1 MQYMS
6 GNEIREK
13 FIAFFESKG
22 HKRMPS
28 ASLVPDDPS
37 LLLTIAGMVPFKPF
51 FLGKAVPPSVRMTT
65 SQKCVRTN
73 DLDNVGRTARHHTF
87 FEMLGNFSVGDYFKA
102 QVIPWAWE
110 FLTQV
115 LEIPAERLFI
125 SVYEDDQEAYNMWH
139 DSVGIPVERILRLGK
154 DDNFWEMGATGPCGP
169 CSEIYYDF
177 GPSRGC
183 GSPDCA
189 PGCDC
194 DRYIEIW
201 NLVFMQFNR
210 DDKGV
215 LEPLP
220 QKNIDTGM
228 GLERITAVM
237 QNVKTNFDT
246 DLILP
251 LINLTEEI
259 SGRKYLD
266 NAADD
271 MAFRVIA
278 DHVRSTVF
286 MICDGIQPSNEGRGY
301 VLRRILRRAV
311 RYGKLLGIEESFL
324 EAIVRKEI
332 EIMSGAYPDLH
343 DRADH
348 IVRVIKTEE
357 DRFMETLETGINLLN
372 QKLALVKAAGET
384 SISGEDI
391 FKLYDTYGF
400 PFEMTKE
407 IAEEESISLDED
419 GFKQAMEEQKQRAR
433 SARSGEGSEGS
444 RFALNELLDKSIPE
458 TEFVGKRTLESS
470 AKVLAIVKGSER
482 VKEIIAGDSAVIVT
496 AVTPFYAESG
506 GQTGDKGIIKASGL
520 MFEVDDVKKLPNGKI
535 VHYGHVAE
543 GHVHEAD
550 DVIMMVDAG
559 RRKETSAAHSATHL
573 LQKSLQIVL
582 GDHVHQAG
590 SLVTPGYLR
599 FDFSHISA
607 MTDAELM
614 AVEDMVNRKIR
625 ENINVTIQEMPI
637 DEAKATGATALF
649 GEKYGETV
657 YVVTAGDF
665 SRELCGGTHVS
676 NTGSIGMFKLLSESG
691 IAAGVRR
698 IEAYVGDRAF
708 AYVRELE
715 SRIAQA
721 GSLLKC
727 SSSDVIDRLEAVLV
741 SLKEKEREIS
751 DLNAKLASGAADEL
765 ADKVI
770 EVLGIKIIA
779 ARVDGLANDDMRL
792 LTDKLRDKAQ
802 VIVLA
807 GAHEDKVSIVAA
819 ADKHAISKGVHAGKL
834 VKEIAAAVGGGGGGK
849 PDMAQ
854 AGGRDISKIDQ
865 ALALAAELVAA
876 QLK

>member
-1 MQYMS
+1 MQAMG

-13 FIAFFESKG
+13 FLAFFESKD

-110 FLTQV
+110 FLTDV
-115 LEIPAERLFI
+115 LQIPADRLWI
-125 SVYEDDQEAYNMWH
+125 SVYEDDQEAHDIWH
-139 DSVGIPVERILRLGK
+139 KSVGISADRIVRMGK

-177 GPSRGC
+177 GPTRGC

-210 DDKGV
+210 DEHGN
-215 LEPLP
+215 LQPLP
-220 QKNIDTGM
+220 QQNIDTGM

-237 QNVKTNFDT
+237 QNAMTNFDT

-251 LINLTEEI
+251 LIKTTEEL

-278 DHVRSTVF
+278 DHTRSTVF
-286 MICDGIQPSNEGRGY
+286 MICDGILPANEGRGY

-311 RYGKLLGIEESFL
+311 RYGRLLGIEGAFL
-324 EAIVRKEI
+324 ETVTRKEI
-332 EIMSGAYPDLH
+332 EIMAGAYPELTE
-343 DRADH
+343 RADH
-348 IVRVIKTEE
+348 IIRVIQTEE
-357 DRFMETLETGINLLN
+357 NRFMETLETGINLLA
-372 QKLALVKAAGET
+372 QKLTEVKAAGEKT
-384 SISGEDI
+384 IAGEDI

-400 PFEMTKE
+400 PFELTKE
-407 IAEEESISLDED
+407 IAEEEGIALDEA

-433 SARSGEGSEGS
+433 NARSEEGAEGS
-444 RFALNELLDKSIPE
+444 RHALNELLDKSIPE
-458 TEFVGKRTLESS
+458 TVFVGKKTLENESHL
-470 AKVLAIVKGSER
+470 LAIVKGSER
-482 VKEIIAGDSAVIVT
+482 VAEAYADDSVVIV
-496 AVTPFYAESG
+496 ADITPFYAESG
-506 GQTGDKGIIKASGL
+506 GQTGDKGIIKTAHGVVEIS
-520 MFEVDDVKKLPNGKI
+520 DVKKLPNGKI
-535 VHYGHVAE
+535 VHYGKVLE
-543 GHVHEAD
+543 GSVKEGD
-550 DVIMMVDAG
+550 KISMIVDAA
-559 RRKETSAAHSATHL
+559 RRQETSSSHTATHL
-573 LQKSLQIVL
+573 LQKSLQSVL

-599 FDFSHISA
+599 FDFSHMSA
-607 MTDAELM
+607 VTDEEIR
-614 AVEDMVNRKIR
+614 AVEDIVNGKIR
-625 ENINVTIQEMPI
+625 ENIDVTIQEMKI

-649 GEKYGETV
+649 GEKYGDTV
-657 YVVTAGDF
+657 CVVTAGDF

-676 NTGSIGMFKLLSESG
+676 NTGTIGLFKIISETSV
-691 IAAGVRR
+691 AAGVRR
-698 IEAYVGDRAF
+698 IEAYVGDQAF
-708 AYVRELE
+708 AYVREME
-715 SRIAQA
+715 EKIAKA
-721 GSLLKC
+721 AEMLKC
-727 SSSDVIDRLEAVLV
+727 SSVELIDRLEAFMGAM
-741 SLKEKEREIS
+741 KEKDREIA

-765 ADKVI
+765 AGKI
-770 EVLGIKIIA
+770 QEIKGIKYIA

-792 LTDKLRDKAQ
+792 LTDNLRGKAQ

-807 GAHEDKVSIVAA
+807 GAHEGKVSIVAA
-819 ADKHAISKGVHAGKL
+819 AGKDVLEQGVHAGKL
-834 VKEIAAAVGGGGGGK
+834 VKEIAGILGGGGGGK

-854 AGGRDISKIDQ
+854 AGGKDVSKIEE
-865 ALALAAELVAA
+865 ALAKAADLIAA
-876 QLK
+876 QVK